1 MQMRR
6 VTIEW
11 SYPMDIDNI
20 LLDERMQDIGIYY
33 ITRKFGN
40 NVSNMYIGKTIDC
53 FGSRLESHRWFGV
66 DDYRGRKEVRLGTI
80 VKPKYLNNEELY
92 QLISDVE
99 ATLIYLM
106 SDSLIHNNKCTLS
119 CNPSQRI
126 KITNIGYRGDLPPEM
141 YIKDEDWIE

>member
-1 MQMRR
+1 MRR

-40 NVSNMYIGKTIDC
+40 NVSNLYIGKTIYN
-53 FGSRLESHRWFGV
+53 FGSRLESHRWFWT

-126 KITNIGYRGDLPPEM
+126 KITNIGYRGDLPSEM

>member
-1 MQMRR
+1 MQIRR

-20 LLDERMQDIGIYY
+20 LLDERMQDIGIYF

-40 NVSNMYIGKTIDC
+40 NVSNLYIGKTIYN
-53 FGSRLESHRWFGV
+53 FGSRLESHRWFWT

-126 KITNIGYRGDLPPEM
+126 KITNIGYRGDLPSEM

>member
-20 LLDERMQDIGIYY
+20 LLDERMKDIGVYY
-33 ITRKFGN
+33 TTRKFGN
-40 NVSNMYIGKTIDC
+40 NVSNMYIGKTIYS
-53 FGSRLESHRWFGV
+53 FGGRLESHRWFWT

-119 CNPSQRI
+119 CNPSERI

-141 YIKDEDWIE
+141 YIKEEDGIE

>member
-1 MQMRR
+1 MRR

-40 NVSNMYIGKTIDC
+40 NVSNLYIGKTIYS

>member
-1 MQMRR
+1 MRR

-40 NVSNMYIGKTIDC
+40 NVSNLYIGKTIYS
-53 FGSRLESHRWFGV
+53 FGSRLESHKWFCT
-66 DDYRGRKEVRLGTI
+66 DNYRGRKEVRLGTI

-126 KITNIGYRGDLPPEM
+126 KITNIGYRGDLPSEM

>member
-1 MQMRR
+1 M
-6 VTIEW
+6 
-11 SYPMDIDNI
+11 
-20 LLDERMQDIGIYY
+20 
-33 ITRKFGN
+33 
-40 NVSNMYIGKTIDC
+40 
-53 FGSRLESHRWFGV
+53 
-66 DDYRGRKEVRLGTI
+66 
-80 VKPKYLNNEELY
+80 
-92 QLISDVE
+92 ISDVE

>member
-1 MQMRR
+1 MRR

-40 NVSNMYIGKTIDC
+40 NVSNLYIGKTIYS
-53 FGSRLESHRWFGV
+53 FGSRVGSHRWFWT

-126 KITNIGYRGDLPPEM
+126 KITNIGYRGDLPPEI

>member
-1 MQMRR
+1 MRR

-53 FGSRLESHRWFGV
+53 FGSRLESHRWFWT

-126 KITNIGYRGDLPPEM
+126 KITNIGYRGDLQPEM

>member
-1 MQMRR
+1 MRR

-40 NVSNMYIGKTIDC
+40 NVSNLYIGKTIYN
-53 FGSRLESHRWFGV
+53 FGSRLESHRWFWT
-66 DDYRGRKEVRLGTI
+66 DNYRGRKEVRLGTI
-80 VKPKYLNNEELY
+80 VKPKYLNNEELH

-126 KITNIGYRGDLPPEM
+126 KITNIGYRGDLSSEM
-141 YIKDEDWIE
+141 YIKDEDFN

>member
-1 MQMRR
+1 MQIRR

-40 NVSNMYIGKTIDC
+40 NVSNLYIGKTIYN
-53 FGSRLESHRWFGV
+53 FGSRLESHRWFWT

>member
-1 MQMRR
+1 MRR

-40 NVSNMYIGKTIDC
+40 NVSNLYIGKTIYS
-53 FGSRLESHRWFGV
+53 FGSRLESHRWFWT

-80 VKPKYLNNEELY
+80 VKPKYLNNKELY

-119 CNPSQRI
+119 CNPSQRM
-126 KITNIGYRGDLPPEM
+126 KSTNIGCRGDLPPEM
-141 YIKDEDWIE
+141 YIKDGDWIE

>member
-1 MQMRR
+1 MRR

-40 NVSNMYIGKTIDC
+40 NVSNLYIGKTIYN
-53 FGSRLESHRWFGV
+53 FGSRLESHRWFWT
-66 DDYRGRKEVRLGTI
+66 DNYRGRKEVRLGTI

-126 KITNIGYRGDLPPEM
+126 KITNIGYRGDLPSEM
-141 YIKDEDWIE
+141 YIKDEDFN

>member
-1 MQMRR
+1 MRR

-53 FGSRLESHRWFGV
+53 FGSRLESHRWFWT

-80 VKPKYLNNEELY
+80 VKPNYLNNEELY

>member
-1 MQMRR
+1 MRR

-33 ITRKFGN
+33 ITRKFGK
-40 NVSNMYIGKTIDC
+40 NVSNLYIGKTIYS
-53 FGSRLESHRWFGV
+53 FGSRLESHRWFWT
-66 DDYRGRKEVRLGTI
+66 DDYRGRKGVRLGTI

>member
-1 MQMRR
+1 MRR

-40 NVSNMYIGKTIDC
+40 NVSNLYIGKTIYS
-53 FGSRLESHRWFGV
+53 FGSRLESHRWFWT
-66 DDYRGRKEVRLGTI
+66 DDYRGRKEVRLETI

-126 KITNIGYRGDLPPEM
+126 KITNIGYRGDLPPEI
-141 YIKDEDWIE
+141 YIKDEDWIG

>member
-1 MQMRR
+1 MRR

-40 NVSNMYIGKTIDC
+40 NVSNLYIGKTIYS
-53 FGSRLESHRWFGV
+53 FGSRLESHRWFWT
-66 DDYRGRKEVRLGTI
+66 DNYRGRKEVRLGTI

-92 QLISDVE
+92 QLISDGE

-126 KITNIGYRGDLPPEM
+126 KITNIGYRGDLPSEM

>member
-1 MQMRR
+1 MRR

-40 NVSNMYIGKTIDC
+40 NVSNLYIGKTIYS
-53 FGSRLESHRWFGV
+53 FGSRLESHRWFWI
-66 DDYRGRKEVRLGTI
+66 DNYRGRKEVRLGTI

-126 KITNIGYRGDLPPEM
+126 KITNIGYRGDLPSEM

>member
-1 MQMRR
+1 MRR

-33 ITRKFGN
+33 TTRKFGN
-40 NVSNMYIGKTIDC
+40 NVSNMYIGKTIDW
-53 FGSRLESHRWFGV
+53 FRSRLESHRWFGV

-141 YIKDEDWIE
+141 YIKDEDWSE

>member
-1 MQMRR
+1 MRR

-40 NVSNMYIGKTIDC
+40 NVSNLYIGKTIYS
-53 FGSRLESHRWFGV
+53 FGSRLESRRWFWT
-66 DDYRGRKEVRLGTI
+66 DNYRGRKEVRLGTI

>member
-1 MQMRR
+1 MRR

-40 NVSNMYIGKTIDC
+40 NVSNLYIGKTIYS
-53 FGSRLESHRWFGV
+53 FGSRLESHRWFWT
-66 DDYRGRKEVRLGTI
+66 DNYRGRKEVRLGTI

-119 CNPSQRI
+119 CNPGQRI
-126 KITNIGYRGDLPPEM
+126 KIINIGYRGDLPPEM

>member
-1 MQMRR
+1 MGR

-40 NVSNMYIGKTIDC
+40 NVSNLYIGKTIYS
-53 FGSRLESHRWFGV
+53 FGSRLESHRWFWT

-126 KITNIGYRGDLPPEM
+126 KITNIGYRGGLLPEM

>member
-1 MQMRR
+1 MRR

-40 NVSNMYIGKTIDC
+40 NVSNLYIGKTIYN
-53 FGSRLESHRWFGV
+53 FGSRLESHRWFWT
-66 DDYRGRKEVRLGTI
+66 DNYRGRKEVRLGTI

-126 KITNIGYRGDLPPEM
+126 KITNIGYRGDLPSEM
-141 YIKDEDWIE
+141 YIKDEDFNQN

>member
-1 MQMRR
+1 
-6 VTIEW
+6 
-11 SYPMDIDNI
+11 MDIDNI

-40 NVSNMYIGKTIDC
+40 NVSNLYIGKTIYS
-53 FGSRLESHRWFGV
+53 FGSRLESHKWFWT
-66 DDYRGRKEVRLGTI
+66 DNHRGRKEVRLGTI

-126 KITNIGYRGDLPPEM
+126 KITNIGYRGDLPSEM

>member
-1 MQMRR
+1 MRR

-40 NVSNMYIGKTIDC
+40 NVSNLYIGKTIYS
-53 FGSRLESHRWFGV
+53 FGSRLERHRWFWT
-66 DDYRGRKEVRLGTI
+66 DNYRGRKEVRLGTI

-126 KITNIGYRGDLPPEM
+126 KITNIGYRGDLPSEM
-141 YIKDEDWIE
+141 YIKDEDFN

>member
-1 MQMRR
+1 M
-6 VTIEW
+6 
-11 SYPMDIDNI
+11 
-20 LLDERMQDIGIYY
+20 
-33 ITRKFGN
+33 
-40 NVSNMYIGKTIDC
+40 
-53 FGSRLESHRWFGV
+53 ESHRWFWT

-126 KITNIGYRGDLPPEM
+126 KITNIGYRGDLPPEI

>member
-20 LLDERMQDIGIYY
+20 LLDERMKDIGVYY
-33 ITRKFGN
+33 TTRKFGN

-66 DDYRGRKEVRLGTI
+66 DDYRVRKEVRT
-80 VKPKYLNNEELY
+80 
-92 QLISDVE
+92 
-99 ATLIYLM
+99 
-106 SDSLIHNNKCTLS
+106 
-119 CNPSQRI
+119 
-126 KITNIGYRGDLPPEM
+126 
-141 YIKDEDWIE
+141 

>member
-1 MQMRR
+1 MRR

-33 ITRKFGN
+33 TTRKFGN

-53 FGSRLESHRWFGV
+53 FGSRLESHRWFWT

-80 VKPKYLNNEELY
+80 VKPNYLNNEELY